1 MQKVTKIF
9 GPPGTGKT
17 TRLLDIVED
26 ALSRQIPPEQIA
38 YVSFSRKAAE
48 EAMTRACKK
57 FRLQKE
63 KFRYFRTL
71 HSLGYLIQ
79 GLSIDDG
86 MQYDDYLEV
95 ANALSL
101 EITKFND
108 EEDST
113 YGNKDG
119 DNCMQ
124 IHRLA
129 RSRMVDPKEEWRN
142 AEKQVSIRWPIV
154 EQWIQ
159 TVDQYKKDHRKH
171 DYEDMLEHYSGALP
185 VKIFIVDEAQDLS
198 RLQWW
203 VVEQASKNAEE
214 IYIAGDDDQSVYNW
228 NGADVD
234 SFLNYPG
241 AEEIVLPKS
250 WRVPSN
256 LLAVANRIANRIQHR
271 KEKVWEPVGSGG
283 NIIDDMSIWDLPLEQ
298 DDWFILVRNTKFLK
312 EVELALKEK
321 GLLFNNN
328 KYKQRRSIKPD
339 DARLIMNWE
348 ALRRGEGITTAAA
361 SEIVKKLNNKL
372 KPPSNKEVF
381 MADMPFVEEYK
392 KKPWYEI
399 MNKALHPKQVEYIRS
414 CLRNNQKLNDEPKI
428 TISTIHKVKGGE
440 ATNVAILPDYSYLS
454 AQYIDS
460 DDEHRIQY
468 VAVTRAKKNLYLL
481 SPETEYFYE
490 Y

>member
-17 TRLLDIVED
+17 TKLLSIVEE
-26 ALSRQIPPEQIA
+26 ALTKGVSPEEIA
-38 YVSFSRKAAE
+38 YVSFSKKAAE
-48 EAMTRACKK
+48 EAINRACKK
-57 FRLQKE
+57 LNLQKD

-71 HSLGYLIQ
+71 HSLGYYVQ
-79 GLSIDDG
+79 GLNIDDG
-86 MQYDDYLEV
+86 MQYDDYLEI
-95 ANALSL
+95 ANKLSL
-101 EITKFND
+101 EITRFND
-108 EEDST
+108 EEDNT

-129 RSRMVDPKEEWRN
+129 RSRMISAEEEWRN
-142 AEKQVSIRWPIV
+142 AEKQVSIRFPIV
-154 EQWIQ
+154 QQWIE
-159 TVDQYKKDHRKH
+159 TVDQYKKDHKKH

-198 RLQWW
+198 KLQWW
-203 VVEQASKNAEE
+203 VVEQASKNAEH
-214 IYIAGDDDQSVYNW
+214 IYISGDDDQSVYNW
-228 NGADVD
+228 NGAAVE
-234 SFLNYPG
+234 SFIDYPA

-250 WRVPSN
+250 WRVPEE
-256 LLAVANRIANRIQHR
+256 LLSVANRIVERIGNR
-271 KEKVWEPVGSGG
+271 KKKTWEPVGKGG
-283 NIIDDMSIWDLPLEQ
+283 EVIDGLNIWELPLEE
-298 DDWFILVRNTKFLK
+298 DDWFILVRNTKFLRN
-312 EVELALKEK
+312 VELALKEK

-328 KYKQRRSIKPD
+328 KHKYRRSIKAEE
-339 DARLIMNWE
+339 ARIITNWE
-348 ALRRGEGITTAAA
+348 ALRRGESITIAAA
-361 SEIVKKLNNKL
+361 GEIIKKLNGKL
-372 KPPSNKEVF
+372 PMPTRREVF
-381 MADMPFVEEYK
+381 MADMPFAEEFK
-392 KKPWYEI
+392 KKPWFEI
-399 MNKALHPKQVEYIRS
+399 FNRSLHASQVEYIRS
-414 CLRNNQKLNDEPKI
+414 CLRNNQKLTDEPKI

-440 ATNVAILPDYSYLS
+440 ATNVAIVPDYSYLS

>member
-17 TRLLDIVED
+17 THLLKIVED
-26 ALSRQIPPEQIA
+26 ALAAGVAPEQIA
-38 YVSFSRKAAE
+38 YVSFSRKAAD
-48 EAMTRACKK
+48 EAVNRACKK
-57 FRLQKE
+57 FRLQKD

-71 HSLGYLIQ
+71 HSLGYLVQ
-79 GLSIDDG
+79 GLNIDDG
-86 MQYDDYLEV
+86 MQYEDYLEI
-95 ANALSL
+95 AHKLCL

-129 RSRMVDPKEEWRN
+129 RSRMIDPQEEWRN

-154 EQWIQ
+154 EQWIA
-159 TVDQYKKDHRKH
+159 TVEQYKKDHRKH
-171 DYEDMLEHYSGALP
+171 DFEDMLEYYSGALP

-198 RLQWW
+198 KLQWW
-203 VVEQASKNAEE
+203 VVEQASKNAEH
-214 IYIAGDDDQSVYNW
+214 IYIAGDDDQAVYNW
-228 NGADVD
+228 NGADAN
-234 SFLNYPG
+234 SFLDFP
-241 AEEIVLPKS
+241 ASEEIVLPKS
-250 WRVPSN
+250 WRVPEE
-256 LLAVANRIANRIQHR
+256 LLEISNRIVRKIEHR
-271 KEKVWEPVGSGG
+271 RDKVWEPVGEGG
-283 NIIDDMSIWDLPLEQ
+283 TVSTDLTLWDLPLEQ
-298 DDWFILVRNTKFLK
+298 DDWFILVRNTKFLR
-312 EVELALKEK
+312 EVEHVLKEK

-328 KYKQRRSIKPD
+328 KYKQRRSIKPE
-339 DARLIMNWE
+339 DAKLIMNWE
-348 ALRRGEGITTAAA
+348 ALRRGESLTLPAA
-361 SEIVKKLNNKL
+361 SELTKKLGKTL
-372 KPPSNKEVF
+372 LLSARREVF
-381 MADMPFVEEYK
+381 MADLPFSEEVK
-392 KKPWYEI
+392 AKPWYEI
-399 MNKALHPKQVEYIRS
+399 MNKALHPRQVEYIRS

-440 ATNVAILPDYSYLS
+440 ATNVAVLPDYSYLS

-468 VAVTRAKKNLYLL
+468 VAVTRARKNLYLL
-481 SPETEYFYE
+481 SPESEYFYE

>member
-17 TRLLDIVED
+17 TRLLSIVEE
-26 ALSRQIPPEQIA
+26 ALARGISPEQIA

-48 EAMTRACKK
+48 EAVSRACKK

-63 KFRYFRTL
+63 KFKYFRTL
-71 HSLGYLIQ
+71 HSLGYYVQ
-79 GLSIDDG
+79 GLNIDDG

-95 ANALSL
+95 ANALNL

-108 EEDST
+108 EEDSN

-129 RSRMVDPKEEWRN
+129 RSRMIEPVEEWKN

-154 EQWIQ
+154 EQWIA
-159 TVDQYKKDHRKH
+159 TVDQYKKDHKKH
-171 DYEDMLEHYSGALP
+171 DYEDMLEHYAGALP

-198 RLQWW
+198 KLQWW
-203 VVEQASKNAEE
+203 VVDQASKNAEE
-214 IYIAGDDDQSVYNW
+214 IYLAGDDDQSVYNW

-234 SFLNYPG
+234 SFLNFP
-241 AEEIVLPKS
+241 AIEEIVLPKS
-250 WRVPSN
+250 WRVPEE
-256 LLAVANRIANRIQHR
+256 LLGVANRIAQRIMHR
-271 KEKVWEPVGSGG
+271 KDKVWEPVGQGG
-283 NIIDDMSIWDLPLEQ
+283 TITTDLSLWDLPLEQ

-312 EVELALKEK
+312 EVELVLKEK

-328 KYKQRRSIKPD
+328 KYKYRRSIKAE

-348 ALRRGEGITTAAA
+348 ALRRGEGLTMAAA
-361 SEIVKKLNNKL
+361 GELVKKLSDKIPLPNR
-372 KPPSNKEVF
+372 KENF
-381 MADMPFVEEYK
+381 MVDMPFSDEFK
-392 KKPWYEI
+392 AKPWYEI
-399 MNKALHPKQVEYIRS
+399 MNKALHPRQVEYIRS

-440 ATNVAILPDYSYLS
+440 ATNVAIVPDYSYLS

>member
-1 MQKVTKIF
+1 MQRVTKIF

-17 TRLLDIVED
+17 TKLLSIVED
-26 ALSRQIPPEQIA
+26 ALARGIAPEQIA

-48 EAMTRACKK
+48 EAVNRASHK
-57 FRLQKE
+57 FNIQKE

-71 HSLGYLIQ
+71 HSLGYYVQ
-79 GLSIDDG
+79 GLNIDDG
-86 MQYDDYLEV
+86 MQYDDYLEI
-95 ANALSL
+95 AETLSL

-108 EEDST
+108 EEDNT

-124 IHRLA
+124 IHRLS
-129 RSRMVDPKEEWRN
+129 RSRMIEAHDEWRN

-154 EQWIQ
+154 EQWIE
-159 TVDQYKKDHRKH
+159 TVNQYKKDHNKH
-171 DYEDMLEHYSGALP
+171 DYEDMLENYSGTIP

-198 RLQWW
+198 KLQWW
-203 VVEQASKNAEE
+203 VVSQASKSAED
-214 IYIAGDDDQSVYNW
+214 IYLAGDDDQSVYNW

-234 SFLNYPG
+234 SFLNFP
-241 AEEIVLPKS
+241 AIEEIVLPKS
-250 WRVPSN
+250 WRVPEQI
-256 LLAVANRIANRIQHR
+256 LFLADRIAKRIQHR
-271 KEKVWEPVGSGG
+271 KRKVWEPVGKGG
-283 NIIDDMSIWDLPLEQ
+283 AIISDLSLWDLPLEQ

-312 EVELALKEK
+312 EVELVLKEK

-328 KYKQRRSIKPD
+328 KYKSRRSIRIE

-348 ALRRGEGITTAAA
+348 ALRRGESITMAAA
-361 SEIVKKLNNKL
+361 GELTKKLSDRLPLPRSKTV
-372 KPPSNKEVF
+372 S
-381 MADMPFVEEYK
+381 MADMPFTDEFK
-392 KKPWYEI
+392 AKPWYEV
-399 MNKALHPKQVEYIRS
+399 MNKALHPRQVEYIRS
-414 CLRNNQKLNDEPKI
+414 CLRNNQKLTDEPKI

-468 VAVTRAKKNLYLL
+468 VAVTRAKQNLYLL